1 MLTGVKAVDLKLEVI
16 LFGTGT
22 EAIEAQ
28 QQFGVAC
35 CPALIEQFLAVLG
48 IACLLASTTNA
59 KNLNLVAE
67 LESALAKSFCALSFR
82 VKKNSG

>member
-1 MLTGVKAVDLKLEVI
+1 MDLKLEVI

-35 CPALIEQFLAVLG
+35 CTALIEQFLAVLG
-48 IACLLASTTNA
+48 VFEV
-59 KNLNLVAE
+59 LVPVVA
-67 LESALAKSFCALSFR
+67 AG
-82 VKKNSG
+82 VGGD

>member
-22 EAIEAQ
+22 ETIEAQQ

-35 CPALIEQFLAVLG
+35 CTALIEQFLDLLG
-48 IACLLASTTNA
+48 ILEVLVPVVAAGVGGDQLLA
-59 KNLNLVAE
+59 VVDAE
-67 LESALAKSFCALSFR
+67 PIGKGFE
-82 VKKNSG
+82 

>member
-35 CPALIEQFLAVLG
+35 CTALIEQFLAVLG
-48 IACLLASTTNA
+48 IFEILVPVVAAAVGGDQLLA
-59 KNLNLVAE
+59 VVDAE
-67 LESALAKSFCALSFR
+67 PIGKGFE
-82 VKKNSG
+82 

>member
-22 EAIEAQ
+22 QAKEAQ

-35 CPALIEQFLAVLG
+35 FTALTEQFLAVLG
-48 IACLLASTTNA
+48 IFEVLVPVVATGVGGDQLLA
-59 KNLNLVAE
+59 LVVYFPGE
-67 LESALAKSFCALSFR
+67 FP
-82 VKKNSG
+82 SG

>member
-1 MLTGVKAVDLKLEVI
+1 VLRGVKAADLKLEVI

-35 CPALIEQFLAVLG
+35 CTALIEQFLAVIG
-48 IACLLASTTNA
+48 ILKIGAAH
-59 KNLNLVAE
+59 
-67 LESALAKSFCALSFR
+67 
-82 VKKNSG
+82 